1 MAKLPL
7 ARLTYSFLALAAT
20 ALLAAAC
27 SGGEKE
33 ADVSNLGSGPP
44 SGLSVTLYAS
54 PT

>member
-1 MAKLPL
+1 MAKLFP
-7 ARLTYSFLALAAT
+7 AKLTAHFALALAAL
-20 ALLAAAC
+20 AAAAC

-33 ADVSNLGSGPP
+33 ADVSNLGSGAP

>member
-1 MAKLPL
+1 MATLYPAKLILPL
-7 ARLTYSFLALAAT
+7 LTIALV

-33 ADVSNLGSGPP
+33 AVTSNPGVDVPA
-44 SGLSVTLYAS
+44 GLSVTLYAS

>member
-7 ARLTYSFLALAAT
+7 ARLTISFLALAAT
-20 ALLAAAC
+20 ALLALAC

-33 ADVSNLGSGPP
+33 TDVSNPGSDAP

>member
-1 MAKLPL
+1 MAKSFPMKL
-7 ARLTYSFLALAAT
+7 AALFALAGA
-20 ALLAAAC
+20 ALIAAAC

-33 ADVSNLGSGPP
+33 GDVSNPGSDAP

>member
-1 MAKLPL
+1 MAKLYPAKL
-7 ARLTYSFLALAAT
+7 IALFALAAA
-20 ALLAAAC
+20 ALIAAAC

-33 ADVSNLGSGPP
+33 ADVPNPGSDAP

>member
-1 MAKLPL
+1 MAKSFPVKLPAL
-7 ARLTYSFLALAAT
+7 FALAGA

-27 SGGEKE
+27 SGGERE
-33 ADVSNLGSGPP
+33 ADVSNPGSGAP